1 MQCIHS
7 VNHIS
12 HSVTIH
18 IFHTLLLVSFCYLS
32 YLSLFYLES
41 SLQWEML
48 HIIIKTEKKGKQNQK
63 QKYSINRKS
72 ENSTVAIYHN
82 HE

>member
-63 QKYSINRKS
+63 QKYSINRKR